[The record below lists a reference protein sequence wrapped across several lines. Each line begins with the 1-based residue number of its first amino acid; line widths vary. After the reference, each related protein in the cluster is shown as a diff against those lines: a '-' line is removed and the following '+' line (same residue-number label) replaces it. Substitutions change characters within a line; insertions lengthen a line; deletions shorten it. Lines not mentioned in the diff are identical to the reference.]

1 MSDYYLH
8 SLVMQQDIQKIKE
21 LMELSIN
28 GLQKDFLDEKQIEA
42 SHEAMGLDAELIR
55 DKTYIK
61 ITNSENR
68 IIGCGGWGKRK
79 TLFGGSHTRDRDDA
93 FLDPYKDSAKIRAM
107 YTHPDWARKGVG
119 SLILMLSENLA
130 RKEGFSSFELMA
142 TLSGE
147 PLYRRY
153 GYKVVEELNWKSS
166 KGVEVPLKKMI
177 KEDGI

>member
-61 ITNSENR
+61 ITNSE
-68 IIGCGGWGKRK
+68 
-79 TLFGGSHTRDRDDA
+79 
-93 FLDPYKDSAKIRAM
+93 KI
-107 YTHPDWARKGVG
+107 
-119 SLILMLSENLA
+119 
-130 RKEGFSSFELMA
+130 
-142 TLSGE
+142 
-147 PLYRRY
+147 
-153 GYKVVEELNWKSS
+153 
-166 KGVEVPLKKMI
+166 
-177 KEDGI
+177 

>member
-119 SLILMLSENLA
+119 SFILKLSENLA